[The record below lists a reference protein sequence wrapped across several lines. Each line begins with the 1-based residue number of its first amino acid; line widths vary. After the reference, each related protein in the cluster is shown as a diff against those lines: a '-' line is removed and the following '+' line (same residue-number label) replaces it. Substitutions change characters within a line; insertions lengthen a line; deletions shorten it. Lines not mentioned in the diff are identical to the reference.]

1 MFVVL
6 EIQTTESTM
15 SVTPWKFD
23 SLAEAKQKYHSV
35 LAFAAVS
42 SVPIHTAMIPEV
54 TLVTAMVPG
63 IVGLTCWK
71 SRQVTSASM
80 PVPMAVRSHA
90 ILMRSDC

>member
-15 SVTPWKFD
+15 SVTSWEFD

-42 SVPIHTAMIPEV
+42 SVPIHTAMIVSPYGQTVSCEYFEHIGEV
-54 TLVTAMVPG
+54 EE
-63 IVGLTCWK
+63 
-71 SRQVTSASM
+71 
-80 PVPMAVRSHA
+80 
-90 ILMRSDC
+90 

>member
-15 SVTPWKFD
+15 SATPWKFD

-42 SVPIHTAMIPEV
+42 SVPIHTAMIV
-54 TLVTAMVPG
+54 SSYG
-63 IVGLTCWK
+63 
-71 SRQVTSASM
+71 QVVSAEYFE
-80 PVPMAVRSHA
+80 H
-90 ILMRSDC
+90 IEQEE